1 MREFFRGWRR
11 KVGCVTLVMA
21 CVFAVAW
28 VRSFFIWDVLTF
40 PVGRDA
46 SFEVL
51 SSSDRF
57 LMSYVEH
64 NGFLNEPFHTTTSWR
79 NQGVRPWWDVAEF
92 GSTTQAVSIPPATG
106 MVKRLSVGSSQK
118 ALTIP
123 LTLLSAYL
131 ILWKHRTRQCLLR
144 RPN

>member
-1 MREFFRGWRR
+1 MYTFFHGWRR
-11 KVGCVTLVMA
+11 KLGCVALVTA

-64 NGFLNEPFHTTTSWR
+64 GGFLNEPFHTTAPWR
-79 NQGVRPWWDVAEF
+79 NQGVRPWWDVTEF
-92 GSTTQAVSIPPATG
+92 GSTTQEVSVPPATG
-106 MVKRLSVGSSQK
+106 TVKRLSVGSTQR
-118 ALTIP
+118 AITIT

-131 ILWKHRTRQCLLR
+131 ILWEPRK
-144 RPN
+144 